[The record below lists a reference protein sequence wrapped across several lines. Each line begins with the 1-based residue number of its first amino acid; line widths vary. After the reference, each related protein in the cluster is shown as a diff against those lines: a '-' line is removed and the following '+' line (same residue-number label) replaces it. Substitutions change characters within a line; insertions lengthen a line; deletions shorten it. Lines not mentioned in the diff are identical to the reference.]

1 MGYFLKEPTSVDPHV
16 LRWSLLEVNLSEFW
30 QYNPRPNFTGVPML
44 FTNLNKRLDDEFL
57 LIYTKLKHI
66 ENQLDLLIVKLNEE
80 DNDEDL
86 LSESEKS
93 FLSDS

>member
-1 MGYFLKEPTSVDPHV
+1 
-16 LRWSLLEVNLSEFW
+16 
-30 QYNPRPNFTGVPML
+30 ML

-57 LIYTKLKHI
+57 LIYSKLKHI
-66 ENQLDLLIVKLNEE
+66 ENQLDLLIIRTNQE
-80 DNDEDL
+80 DDDEDL

>member
-1 MGYFLKEPTSVDPHV
+1 
-16 LRWSLLEVNLSEFW
+16 
-30 QYNPRPNFTGVPML
+30 ML

-57 LIYTKLKHI
+57 LIYTKLKAI
-66 ENQLDLLIVKLNEE
+66 ENQLDLIIVKLNQE

>member
-1 MGYFLKEPTSVDPHV
+1 
-16 LRWSLLEVNLSEFW
+16 
-30 QYNPRPNFTGVPML
+30 ML

-57 LIYTKLKHI
+57 LIYSKLKHI
-66 ENQLDLLIVKLNEE
+66 ENQIDLLITKL
-80 DNDEDL
+80 DNKDDPELDMLDL

>member
-1 MGYFLKEPTSVDPHV
+1 
-16 LRWSLLEVNLSEFW
+16 
-30 QYNPRPNFTGVPML
+30 ML

-57 LIYTKLKHI
+57 LIYSKLKHI
-66 ENQLDLLIVKLNEE
+66 ENQLDLLIIRTNQEDDDEE
-80 DNDEDL
+80 L

>member
-1 MGYFLKEPTSVDPHV
+1 
-16 LRWSLLEVNLSEFW
+16 
-30 QYNPRPNFTGVPML
+30 ML
-44 FTNLNKRLDDEFL
+44 FSNLNKRLDDEFL

-66 ENQLDLLIVKLNEE
+66 ENQIDLLITKLDNE
-80 DNDEDL
+80 DNPEDL

>member
-1 MGYFLKEPTSVDPHV
+1 
-16 LRWSLLEVNLSEFW
+16 
-30 QYNPRPNFTGVPML
+30 ML
-44 FTNLNKRLDDEFL
+44 FSNLNKRLDDEFL

-66 ENQLDLLIVKLNEE
+66 ENLIDLLITKLDKE
-80 DNDEDL
+80 DDPEDL

>member
-1 MGYFLKEPTSVDPHV
+1 
-16 LRWSLLEVNLSEFW
+16 
-30 QYNPRPNFTGVPML
+30 ML

-66 ENQLDLLIVKLNEE
+66 ENQIDLLITKLDNE
-80 DNDEDL
+80 DDPEDL

-93 FLSDS
+93 FLSKHYINS